1 RRDDFTTHDII
12 EEETTA
18 AYFQFEQ
25 EGSFGDFAT
34 NLLLGVRY
42 ESTDLTSTSIALRPL
57 YVRWEDNNDWRT
69 VFSEDKENLAVDFS
83 YDNLLP
89 NVDFSLNLTE
99 DLISRVSYSKTIA
112 RPGYGQLTNS
122 VSGFGT
128 SGSAYL
134 GTQATASSQN
144 PTLLPLISDNIDL
157 GLEWYYND
165 ASYASMAFFEK
176 RVRNFTGTEQVDE
189 THFGMRDV

>member
-1 RRDDFTTHDII
+1 SPDVTALAMDAIDDYRGFHDGEDPTRYVLRRRDDFTTHDII

-42 ESTDLTSTSIALRPL
+42 ASTDVTSTSVDWLPL
-57 YVRWEDNNDWRT
+57 YVRWEDKNDLLT
-69 VFSEDKENLAVDFS
+69 VFSDEIANLAVDFS
-83 YDNLLP
+83 HDNLLP

-99 DLISRVSYSKTIA
+99 DLVSRVSHSKTIA

-122 VSGFGT
+122 V
-128 SGSAYL
+128 
-134 GTQATASSQN
+134 
-144 PTLLPLISDNIDL
+144 
-157 GLEWYYND
+157 
-165 ASYASMAFFEK
+165 
-176 RVRNFTGTEQVDE
+176 R
-189 THFGMRDV
+189 